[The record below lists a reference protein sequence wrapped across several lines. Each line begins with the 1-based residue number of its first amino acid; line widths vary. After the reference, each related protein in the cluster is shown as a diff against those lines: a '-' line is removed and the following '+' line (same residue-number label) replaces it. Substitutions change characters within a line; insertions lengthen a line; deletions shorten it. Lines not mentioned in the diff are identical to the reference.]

1 VHKSPSTRLATDP
14 FRYQSQMR
22 NLGKESN
29 ESATRERRRH
39 DLRVEELELAV
50 DSHRHKA
57 ATLEVRCCDLEMVV
71 VSQKTQIVSLSDSLK
86 EARDE
91 TDTLRREIES
101 TSTSMHSLKQSS
113 AKSAQAATQSEAR
126 LVKVT
131 RPQIPIS
138 PRLRHTELFTNQ
150 QTKRQTTS

>member
-1 VHKSPSTRLATDP
+1 MPTVHKSPSTRLATDP

-86 EARDE
+86 EARGLSYED
-91 TDTLRREIES
+91 
-101 TSTSMHSLKQSS
+101 
-113 AKSAQAATQSEAR
+113 
-126 LVKVT
+126 
-131 RPQIPIS
+131 
-138 PRLRHTELFTNQ
+138 
-150 QTKRQTTS
+150 